1 MKWKQTLIF
10 TVYLFFVIGDKKLE
24 GAAEENA
31 FITAIR
37 EALAGDAVAEN
48 NSEEK
53 VHSDD
58 SDKKR
63 M

>member
-1 MKWKQTLIF
+1 MSTNSDNI
-10 TVYLFFVIGDKKLE
+10 
-24 GAAEENA
+24 
-31 FITAIR
+31 IR

-58 SDKKR
+58 SDKSGCSDESNENGCVNGVCR
-63 M
+63 I